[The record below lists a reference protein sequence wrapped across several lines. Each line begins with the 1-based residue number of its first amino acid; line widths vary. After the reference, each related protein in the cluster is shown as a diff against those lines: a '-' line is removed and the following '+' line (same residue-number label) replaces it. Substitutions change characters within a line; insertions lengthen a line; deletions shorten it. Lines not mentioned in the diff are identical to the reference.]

1 MNVNIFSLTV
11 RNLTL
16 QDSGEFTVYINKVDE
31 ELSSSNIFTLQ
42 VHKVIANV

>member
-31 ELSSSNIFTLQ
+31 ELSSSNILTLQ